1 MFFNYGI
8 LGCFNG
14 FGDAKVTWHSGDM
27 NGLYT
32 REHRVPWGFSH
43 SFTFSYRFDLRWLDW
58 MWLWLIVIHQVI
70 PWTHNPCSRTW
81 LHWLAHVFSECSRRC
96 EAEHWS
102 TDWMGDLMEEF
113 MAHVN
118 NVSNLHNHQQFI
130 IFVSDFGR
138 FWPLAGDNPP
148 ILGSDWSGQGSRP
161 LHGVIP
167 GAVVACCSQVVIH
180 AFEAVADTGGQSSE
194 NI

>member
-1 MFFNYGI
+1 MT
-8 LGCFNG
+8 GC
-14 FGDAKVTWHSGDM
+14 DD
-27 NGLYT
+27 
-32 REHRVPWGFSH
+32 
-43 SFTFSYRFDLRWLDW
+43 
-58 MWLWLIVIHQVI
+58 LIVIHQVI
-70 PWTHNPCSRTW
+70 PWNSQPMSRTW

-118 NVSNLHNHQQFI
+118 NVSTQIPCICTITSNSSFLSPN
-130 IFVSDFGR
+130 FGR

-161 LHGVIP
+161 LRAVIP
-167 GAVVACCSQVVIH
+167 GCCRSLLLPNSHTCIWNHLKMLQILGAIIWKH
-180 AFEAVADTGGQSSE
+180 IESTDTLNSMEAIVD
-194 NI
+194 